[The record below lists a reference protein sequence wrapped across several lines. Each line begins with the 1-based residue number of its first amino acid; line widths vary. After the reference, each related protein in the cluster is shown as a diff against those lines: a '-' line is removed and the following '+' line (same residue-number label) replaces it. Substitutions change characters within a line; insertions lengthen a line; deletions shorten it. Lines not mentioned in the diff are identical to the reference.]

1 MIKLSKQTK
10 ISIHLV
16 IKTFK
21 RLKAE
26 LKGRQK
32 LKIIIFNLKQIKVV
46 SYNYYS
52 NNLSVF

>member
-26 LKGRQK
+26 LKVRQK